1 MAAGNHSL
9 GTIRGT
15 IEIDYDGAGV
25 VRAIRDTDKAKSS
38 SEKLTGASDKVLAA
52 FGKFASGG
60 LKLAGT
66 LNLVTNGAGVVA
78 GALAALGPIA
88 AAGFAA
94 APGVILA
101 YVSVLTIAKIAV
113 KGVGDAMAAAGEGG
127 KKFDEAMKKLSPE
140 AQRFVKA
147 YQKAI
152 PVLDG
157 VKKAIQDAFFKG
169 TAGQV
174 GGVVKAVASL
184 GGPASAVSG
193 TLGDIAS
200 NVAKWAT
207 TNKSIAGMKAILA
220 GVNAFLLRIKGS
232 LGPVIESF
240 ISVGAQVAKFGDLVG
255 GKLNSVFDKLDSFL
269 MNLDVGAVFAK
280 AAPIVEQLGA
290 FFGDLFGI
298 VSKLFAMFSTDGAN
312 AAGLLAE
319 LASKLNE
326 FLSSAEGQAA
336 IDALGQALQA
346 ISTAGGQIFL
356 ALLQAL
362 APAIVALAPG
372 VTTLAT
378 QIAGVLVPAINA
390 LAPALSSVAGF
401 LSENMS
407 WIGPLAGAVV
417 AAATAYKVYAAAATA
432 VAAIQAVLASR
443 FVVSTAAWVANTAA
457 TVASG
462 IAAGV
467 TSTIQG
473 VKLVGS
479 VIASTAAIVAQ
490 RIALVAGT
498 AAMLIVKGAVL
509 AWTAVQWLLN
519 AALTAN
525 PIGIVVVAIA
535 ALVAGII
542 YAYRNSET
550 FRNIVQAVWKAIKV
564 AIGATVDWIVKYVWP
579 VIQRIIQLQV
589 AYWKFLWNAIKAV
602 WAGIVFA
609 IRTYINIVRTVITT
623 VVNAIRAVWNAWLN
637 GLKIVARTVWSAI
650 VSFIQAQINRV
661 RAIIA
666 NIKAVVAVVRNA
678 FSQAKAAVQSQLS
691 AMVSL
696 VRGLPGRVSSALG
709 NIGRLLYNKGQSLV
723 RGFING
729 IASMIGAVRDKA
741 ASVVKAVTDFLPG
754 SPAKTGPLSGQGYV
768 LLRARR
774 FMDDFAR
781 GIGDGALKP
790 RAALLG
796 AVNPLARAVV
806 PAISKGGSGGSG
818 VGSYTPAPSAPRHY
832 HLEVDGKTLATIVVD
847 TITGNPILVHKAAQE
862 GIRQDSWAGSGRR
875 LG

>member
-25 VRAIRDTDKAKSS
+25 VKAIRDTDKAKSA
-38 SEKLTGASDKVLAA
+38 SEKLTGASDKVLSA

-60 LKLAGT
+60 LKVAGM

-113 KGVGDAMAAAGEGG
+113 KGVGEAMAAAGEGG
-127 KKFDEAMKKLSPE
+127 KKFDEAMKKLSPQ
-140 AQRFVKA
+140 AQKFVKA

-152 PVLDG
+152 PVLDA
-157 VKKAIQDAFFKG
+157 VKKSIQDAFFKG

-184 GGPASAVSG
+184 TPQASAVAG
-193 TLGDIAS
+193 TMGDIAS
-200 NVAKWAT
+200 NVVKWAT
-207 TNKSIAGMKAILA
+207 SSKSIAGFKAILA

-232 LGPVIESF
+232 FGPIIEDF
-240 ISVGAQVAKFGDLVG
+240 ILLGAQVAKFGDLVG
-255 GKLNSVFDKLDSFL
+255 GKLNSAFDKLDSFL
-269 MNLDVGAVFAK
+269 MDLDIGEIFAK
-280 AAPIVEQLGA
+280 AAPIVQSLGS
-290 FFGDLFGI
+290 FFGDLAGI
-298 VSKLFAMFSTDGAN
+298 VGKLFAMFATDGAN

-319 LASKLNE
+319 LASKLND
-326 FLSSAEGQAA
+326 FLGSAEGKAA

-372 VTTLAT
+372 VTTLAA
-378 QIAGVLVPAINA
+378 QISGFLVPAINA
-390 LAPALSSVAGF
+390 LAPVLQSVAGF

-407 WIGPLAGAVV
+407 WLGPVAGAVV
-417 AAATAYKVYAAAATA
+417 AAAAAYRVYAAAAKA

-443 FVVSTAAWVANTAA
+443 FVASTAAWIANTAA

-462 IAAGV
+462 IATAATATV
-467 TSTIQG
+467 HS
-473 VKLVGS
+473 VRLAAS
-479 VIASTAAIVAQ
+479 VIASTAALVAQ
-490 RIALVAGT
+490 RIAMVAGT
-498 AAMLIVKGAVL
+498 AAMIATQIATK
-509 AWTAVQWLLN
+509 AWMAVQWLLN

-535 ALVAGII
+535 ALVAGLI

-550 FRNIVQAVWKAIKV
+550 FRNIVNAVWKAIKV

-579 VIQRIIQLQV
+579 VIQKIIQFQV

-602 WAGIVFA
+602 WSGIVTA
-609 IRTYINIVRTVITT
+609 IRTYINIVRAVITT
-623 VVNAIRAVWNAWLN
+623 VVNVIKAVWNAWLN
-637 GLKIVARTVWSAI
+637 GIRTITRAVWSAI
-650 VSFIQAQINRV
+650 VSFIQGQINRV

-691 AMVSL
+691 ALVSL
-696 VRGLPGRVSSALG
+696 VRGLPGRVSGALG
-709 NIGRLLYNKGQSLV
+709 NIGRLLYSKGKSLV
-723 RGFING
+723 QGFING

-741 ASVVKAVTDFLPG
+741 ASVVRAVTDFLPG
-754 SPAKTGPLSGQGYV
+754 SPAKKGPLSGKGYV

-774 FMDDFAR
+774 FMNDLAQ
-781 GIGDGALKP
+781 GIEDGGQKP

-806 PAISKGGSGGSG
+806 PGASTGRSGGSSG
-818 VGSYTPAPSAPRHY
+818 TTTPTAGTGTRTY
-832 HLEVDGKTLATIVVD
+832 HLDIDGRTIATLMVDA
-847 TITGNPILVHKAAQE
+847 ITGNPVTVSKAASE
-862 GIRQDSWAGSGRR
+862 GSRQDSWSGSGRR

>member
-1 MAAGNHSL
+1 MAAGNHTL

-25 VRAIRDTDKAKSS
+25 VKAIRDTDKAKSS
-38 SEKLTGASDKVLAA
+38 SEKLTGASDKVLSA

-60 LKLAGT
+60 LKVAGM
-66 LNLVTNGAGVVA
+66 LNLVTNGVGVVA
-78 GALAALGPIA
+78 GALAALGPVA

-113 KGVGDAMAAAGEGG
+113 KGVGEAMAAAGEGG
-127 KKFDEAMKKLSPE
+127 KKFDEAMKKLSPQ
-140 AQRFVKA
+140 AQKFVKA

-152 PVLDG
+152 PVLDQ
-157 VKKAIQDAFFKG
+157 VKKSIQDAFFKG

-184 GGPASAVSG
+184 TPQASAVAG

-200 NVAKWAT
+200 NVVKWAT
-207 TNKSIAGMKAILA
+207 SSKSIAGFKAILS

-232 LGPVIESF
+232 IGPVIESF

-255 GKLNSVFDKLDSFL
+255 GKLNSVFDKLDAFL
-269 MNLDVGAVFAK
+269 MNLDVAAVFAK

-298 VSKLFAMFSTDGAN
+298 VSKLFAMFATDGAN

-319 LASKLNE
+319 LASKLND
-326 FLSSAEGQAA
+326 FLGSAEGKAA

-378 QIAGVLVPAINA
+378 QIAGVLVPAINT
-390 LAPALSSVAGF
+390 LAPALSAVAGF

-407 WIGPLAGAVV
+407 WLGPVAGAVV
-417 AAATAYKVYAAAATA
+417 AGAAAYKVYAAAAKA

-443 FVVSTAAWVANTAA
+443 FVASTAAWIANTAA

-462 IAAGV
+462 IATAATATV
-467 TSTIQG
+467 HS
-473 VKLVGS
+473 VRLAAS

-498 AAMLIVKGAVL
+498 AAMLVVKGAVI

-535 ALVAGII
+535 ALVAGLI

-550 FRNIVQAVWKAIKV
+550 FRNIVQAVWGAIKV

-579 VIQRIIQLQV
+579 VIQKIIQLQV
-589 AYWKFLWNAIKAV
+589 AYWKFLWNVIKAV
-602 WAGIVFA
+602 WNGIVTA
-609 IRTYINIVRTVITT
+609 VRTYINIVRTVITT

-637 GLKIVARTVWSAI
+637 GLKTIARAVWSAI
-650 VSFIQAQINRV
+650 VSFIQGQINKV
-661 RAIIA
+661 RAIIS

-696 VRGLPGRVSSALG
+696 VRGLPGRVSGALG
-709 NIGRLLYNKGQSLV
+709 NIGRLLYSKGQSLV
-723 RGFING
+723 RGFISG

-741 ASVVKAVTDFLPG
+741 SSVVRAVTDFLPG
-754 SPAKTGPLSGQGYV
+754 SPAKTGPLSGKGYV

-774 FMDDFAR
+774 FMNDLAQ
-781 GIGDGALKP
+781 GIEDGGQKP
-790 RAALLG
+790 RTALLG
-796 AVNPLARAVV
+796 AINPLARAVV
-806 PAISKGGSGGSG
+806 PSVSTGRSGGSSG
-818 VGSYTPAPSAPRHY
+818 MTTPTAGTGTRTY
-832 HLEVDGKTLATIVVD
+832 HLDIDGRTIATLMVDA
-847 TITGNPILVHKAAQE
+847 ITGNPVVVSKAASE
-862 GIRQDSWAGSGRR
+862 GSRQDSWAGSGRR

>member
-60 LKLAGT
+60 LKVAGM

-78 GALAALGPIA
+78 GALAVLGPLA

-127 KKFDEAMKKLSPE
+127 KKFDEEMKKLSPE

-147 YQKAI
+147 YQKVI

-157 VKKAIQDAFFKG
+157 VKKSIQDAFFKG
-169 TAGQV
+169 QV
-174 GGVVKAVASL
+174 SSVNNVSRAVEAIDPAASK
-184 GGPASAVSG
+184 VSG
-193 TLGDIAS
+193 TMGQIVQ
-200 NVAKWAT
+200 NVVKWAT
-207 TNKSIAGMKAILA
+207 SAKSIQAFKAILA
-220 GVNAFLLRIKGS
+220 GVNAFLVRVKGS
-232 LGPVIESF
+232 FGPIIEDF
-240 ISVGAQVAKFGDLVG
+240 ILLGAQVSRFGDVVG
-255 GKLNSVFDKLDSFL
+255 GKLNSAFDKLDAFL
-269 MNLDVGAVFAK
+269 MDLDIGEIFAK
-280 AAPIVEQLGA
+280 AAPIVQQLGS
-290 FFGDLFGI
+290 FFGDLFSI
-298 VSKLFAMFSTDGAN
+298 VGKLFAMFNTDGAN

-319 LASKLNE
+319 LASKLND
-326 FLSSAEGQAA
+326 FLSSAEGKAA

-346 ISTAGGQIFL
+346 VSTAGGQIFL

-378 QIAGVLVPAINA
+378 QISGLLVPAINT
-390 LAPALSSVAGF
+390 LAPVLQAVAGF
-401 LSENMS
+401 LSDNMS
-407 WIGPLAGAVV
+407 WLGPVTGAVV
-417 AAATAYKVYAAAATA
+417 AAAAAYKVYAAAARA
-432 VAAIQAVLASR
+432 VAAIQAVLGAAVLRTVGAWIAS
-443 FVVSTAAWVANTAA
+443 TAA
-457 TVASG
+457 TVANGVAS
-462 IAAGV
+462 AAV
-467 TSTIQG
+467 ATVNS
-473 VKLVGS
+473 VRLVAS
-479 VIASTAAIVAQ
+479 VVASTAALVAQ
-490 RIALVAGT
+490 RVAMVAGT
-498 AAMLIVKGAVL
+498 AAMIAVKVAAA

-519 AALTAN
+519 AAMSAN

-579 VIQRIIQLQV
+579 VIQKIIQLQV
-589 AYWKFLWNAIKAV
+589 AYWKFLWNVIKAV
-602 WAGIVFA
+602 WSGIVA
-609 IRTYINIVRTVITT
+609 AVRTYINIVRTVITT
-623 VVNAIRAVWNAWLN
+623 VVNVIRAVWNAWLN
-637 GLKIVARTVWSAI
+637 GLKTIARSVWSAI
-650 VSFIQAQINRV
+650 VSFIQGQINRV

-666 NIKAVVAVVRNA
+666 NIKAVIAVVRNA
-678 FSQAKAAVQSQLS
+678 FAQAKAAVQSQLS

-709 NIGRLLYNKGQSLV
+709 NIGRLLYSKGQSLV

-741 ASVVKAVTDFLPG
+741 SSVVKAVTDFLPG
-754 SPAKTGPLSGQGYV
+754 SPAKTGPLSGRGYV

-774 FMDDFAR
+774 FMDDFAQ
-781 GIGDGALKP
+781 GINEGAVKP
-790 RAALLG
+790 RTALLG
-796 AVNPLARAVV
+796 AVNPLARAIV
-806 PAISKGGSGGSG
+806 PAMAARRSAGSSSG
-818 VGSYTPAPSAPRHY
+818 TTPAVTSDTRAY
-832 HLEVDGKTLATIVVD
+832 HLDIDGKTFATIMVD
-847 TITGNPILVHKAAQE
+847 AITGNPIAVSKAASE
-862 GIRQDSWAGSGRR
+862 GSRQDSWAGSGR

>member
-25 VRAIRDTDKAKSS
+25 VRAIRDTDKAKSA

-60 LKLAGT
+60 LKVAGM

-113 KGVGDAMAAAGEGG
+113 KGVGEAMAAAGEGG
-127 KKFDEAMKKLSPE
+127 KKFDEAMKKLSPQ
-140 AQRFVKA
+140 AQKFVKA

-152 PVLDG
+152 PVLDA
-157 VKKAIQDAFFKG
+157 VKKSIQDAFFKG

-184 GGPASAVSG
+184 TPQASAVAG
-193 TLGDIAS
+193 TMGDIAS
-200 NVAKWAT
+200 NVVKWAT
-207 TNKSIAGMKAILA
+207 SSKSIQGFRAILA

-255 GKLNSVFDKLDSFL
+255 GKLNSAFDKLDSFL
-269 MNLDVGAVFAK
+269 MNLDVAAVFAK

-290 FFGDLFGI
+290 FFGDLVGI

-319 LASKLNE
+319 LASKLND
-326 FLSSAEGQAA
+326 FLGSAAGKAA

-372 VTTLAT
+372 VTTLAA
-378 QIAGVLVPAINA
+378 QIAGVLVPAINV
-390 LAPALSSVAGF
+390 LAPALSAVAGF

-407 WIGPLAGAVV
+407 WLGPVTGAVV
-417 AAATAYKVYAAAATA
+417 AAAAAYKVYAAAARA
-432 VAAIQAVLASR
+432 VAAIQAVLGAAILRTVGAWIAS
-443 FVVSTAAWVANTAA
+443 TAA
-457 TVASG
+457 TVANGVAS
-462 IAAGV
+462 AAV
-467 TSTIQG
+467 ATVNS
-473 VKLVGS
+473 VRLVAS
-479 VIASTAAIVAQ
+479 VVASTAALVAQ
-490 RIALVAGT
+490 RVAMVAGT
-498 AAMLIVKGAVL
+498 AAMIAVKVAAA

-519 AALTAN
+519 AAMTAN

-564 AIGATVDWIVKYVWP
+564 AIGATVNWIVKYVWP
-579 VIQRIIQLQV
+579 VIQKIIQLQV
-589 AYWKFLWNAIKAV
+589 AYWKFLWNVIKTV
-602 WAGIVFA
+602 WSGIVTA
-609 IRTYINIVRTVITT
+609 VRTYINIVRTVITT
-623 VVNAIRAVWNAWLN
+623 VVNAIRAVWTAWLN
-637 GLKIVARTVWSAI
+637 TTRNITRAVWSAI
-650 VSFIQAQINRV
+650 VSFIQGQINRV

-666 NIKAVVAVVRNA
+666 NIKAVIAVVRNA
-678 FSQAKAAVQSQLS
+678 FAQAKAAVQSQLN

-709 NIGRLLYNKGQSLV
+709 NIGRLLYSKGQSLV

-741 ASVVKAVTDFLPG
+741 SSVVRAVTDFLPG
-754 SPAKTGPLSGQGYV
+754 SPAKTGPLSGKGYV

-774 FMDDFAR
+774 FMNDLAQ
-781 GIGDGALKP
+781 GIEDGSQKP

-806 PAISKGGSGGSG
+806 PAVSINRSGASSGMTTPVGGGG
-818 VGSYTPAPSAPRHY
+818 PRTY
-832 HLEVDGKTLATIVVD
+832 HLDIDGKTIATLMVD
-847 TITGNPILVHKAAQE
+847 AITGNPIAVSKAASE
-862 GIRQDSWAGSGRR
+862 GNRQDSWAGSGRR